1 MRVERFSLDESVL
14 PRSVYR
20 DPFKG
25 YEIAHKTTSWGLV
38 LEDEVQ
44 DETGAFLEEFLA
56 FHGYASRG
64 LCFRLDAFLRR
75 DKLLILEVNVETQ
88 DGWGV
93 ALNLVRAAGV
103 KVEIPPDADMPG
115 EFIDYGDGHRA
126 EFELA
131 CQELALLGCKA
142 AIKEGELN
150 PDPWFWGIPWSIPK
164 HELDDKMYLARFAS
178 TWQGESVLV
187 PKMYHRDEVPWEE
200 IPEDVIFKF
209 GKKYGPESRR
219 ASCSVIRRKSSQ
231 FGKGERIRA
240 CYERGRAIA
249 QEWIEPLRLEDG
261 SATQA
266 VILCAGV
273 HPITGYLQ
281 VMPAQREFYLKE
293 TLLINDKSAL
303 AGPLVFVD

>member
-1 MRVERFSLDESVL
+1 MVVMRVERFSLDESVL

-44 DETGAFLEEFLA
+44 DETGAFF
-56 FHGYASRG
+56 
-64 LCFRLDAFLRR
+64 

-219 ASCSVIRRKSSQ
+219 PSR
-231 FGKGERIRA
+231 
-240 CYERGRAIA
+240 
-249 QEWIEPLRLEDG
+249 
-261 SATQA
+261 
-266 VILCAGV
+266 
-273 HPITGYLQ
+273 
-281 VMPAQREFYLKE
+281 
-293 TLLINDKSAL
+293 
-303 AGPLVFVD
+303 